1 MNKYFGTDGF
11 RGEAGVELTAEHAF
25 KIGRFLGRFLLN
37 KDDEAK
43 KRKPRVVIGKDT
55 RLSGY
60 MLEYAIASGLAA
72 SGADVYLAHV
82 ITTPGLTYLTVKDG
96 FDLGIMITA
105 SHNPFFDNGI
115 KVIDSYG
122 EKIDDVTAGLIEE
135 YVDSKPDTLPHAK
148 GDKIGKIHDY
158 PKGREDYV
166 RHLISLSPCMLSGLR
181 VGLDSANGAAY
192 DISRSVFESLG
203 AEVFSIGK
211 SPDGMNINRDC
222 GSTHIDALASF
233 VKEKAL
239 DLGFAFDGDADR
251 CIATDKDGNTVDGDG
266 IIYVLAKRFLHQNQ
280 MQNKGVVVTVMSN
293 GGLIKSLEKLG
304 LKVEITKVGDRF
316 VFERMTAIGA
326 ILGGEQSGHIIM
338 RNFAPCGDGLLT
350 AIMLGAEVK
359 ESRKS
364 LGDLTAGLTVY
375 PQENAAFYVKNK
387 SLVMENEELKSLVK
401 KLEAELTASG
411 GRLIVRASGTE
422 PKIRVMVEAESIMLC
437 KKCIKSVFSLLR
449 EKGYIDEK

>member
-37 KDDEAK
+37 RDDEAK

-105 SHNPFFDNGI
+105 SHNPFYDNGI
-115 KVIDSYG
+115 KVIDSHG
-122 EKIDDVTAGLIEE
+122 EKIDDGTAGLIEE
-135 YVDSKPDTLPHAK
+135 YIDSILDTLPFAT
-148 GDKIGKIHDY
+148 GDKIGRIYDY

-166 RHLISLSPCMLSGLR
+166 RHLISLSPCMLTGLKI
-181 VGLDSANGAAY
+181 GLDSANGAAY

-280 MQNKGVVVTVMSN
+280 MQNNSVVVTVMSN
-293 GGLIKSLEKLG
+293 AGLIKSLEKLG

-316 VFERMTAIGA
+316 VFERMTEIGA

-387 SLVMENEELKSLVK
+387 SLVMEDEELKNLVK

-422 PKIRVMVEAESIMLC
+422 PKIRVMAEAESQVLC
-437 KKCIKSVFSLLR
+437 KKCINTISNYLR
-449 EKGYIDEK
+449 EKRVF

>member
-1 MNKYFGTDGF
+1 
-11 RGEAGVELTAEHAF
+11 
-25 KIGRFLGRFLLN
+25 
-37 KDDEAK
+37 
-43 KRKPRVVIGKDT
+43 
-55 RLSGY
+55 

-148 GDKIGKIHDY
+148 GDKIGMIHDY
-158 PKGREDYV
+158 PRGREDYV

-233 VKEKAL
+233 VKKKAL

-316 VFERMTAIGA
+316 VFERMTEIGA

-387 SLVMENEELKSLVK
+387 SLVMEDKELKSLVK

-422 PKIRVMVEAESIMLC
+422 PKIRVMAEAESQVLC
-437 KKCIKSVFSLLR
+437 KKCINTISNYLR
-449 EKGYIDEK
+449 EKRYFDGK

>member
-37 KDDEAK
+37 RDDEAK

-72 SGADVYLAHV
+72 SGADAYLAHV

-166 RHLISLSPCMLSGLR
+166 RHLISLSPCMLSELR

-251 CIATDKDGNTVDGDG
+251 CIATDKNGNTVDGDG

-316 VFERMTAIGA
+316 VFERMTEIGV

-387 SLVMENEELKSLVK
+387 SLVMEDEELKSLVK
-401 KLEAELTASG
+401 KLEAELKLSG

-422 PKIRVMVEAESIMLC
+422 PKIRVMAEAESQVWC
-437 KKCIKSVFSLLR
+437 KKCINTISNYLR
-449 EKGYIDEK
+449 EKGYFDGK